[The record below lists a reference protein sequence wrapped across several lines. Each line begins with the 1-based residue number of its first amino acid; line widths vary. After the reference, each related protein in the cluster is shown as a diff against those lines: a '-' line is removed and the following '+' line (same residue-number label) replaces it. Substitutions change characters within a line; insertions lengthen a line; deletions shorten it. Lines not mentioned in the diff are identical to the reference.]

1 LTNTYQSLAGGFFG
15 INTKER
21 TARLF
26 DDGNTKLST
35 TTLPHVGRTV
45 TKLLELP
52 LDKLEKYKNGCVY
65 VQSFCVSQ
73 MEMLTAL
80 KKATGTEDNDW
91 EITKVPVDE
100 AIAQGYKEAQNG
112 NQIGMVDV
120 LYGTNFKPGMGG
132 NFQHK
137 LDNKVLGLHE
147 EDLDEVVAR
156 VVLEVEAK

>member
-1 LTNTYQSLAGGFFG
+1 
-15 INTKER
+15 
-21 TARLF
+21 
-26 DDGNTKLST
+26 
-35 TTLPHVGRTV
+35 
-45 TKLLELP
+45 
-52 LDKLEKYKNGCVY
+52 
-65 VQSFCVSQ
+65 